1 MLENLE
7 VIIEKYR
14 TEATAIVLAGFM
26 VGLILGAA
34 IA

>member
-14 TEATAIVLAGFM
+14 REATAIVLAGF
-26 VGLILGAA
+26 VFGVILGAA